1 MYREAVRTCKIISTV
16 WTWLSSRRSQI
27 TRLSEKVNVTVS
39 TISFQPLLCS
49 ACFSSSASLCQ
60 ETCLR
65 RISCAVRSYRNILLL
80 SPQLPFFRPLI
91 SSSMLITHPSHILP
105 FILSSTS
112 LLPPTPISHPP
123 HILSFILSSISP
135 LHSYVNLSSH
145 YPLSTYYELSNAPA
159 PRYTFIL
166 SNFVLQSSTHFCIL
180 FLSYDYISAIL
191 YPYVK
196 LSSPYITLSWSAVV
210 VPTFIS
216 YLYSCHE
223 IFRKEIIRYGRT
235 WAGIRNLQ
243 SRTD

>member
-1 MYREAVRTCKIISTV
+1 MQE
-16 WTWLSSRRSQI
+16 
-27 TRLSEKVNVTVS
+27 VNVTVS
-39 TISFQPLLCS
+39 TISFQPLLYS

-91 SSSMLITHPSHILP
+91 SSTMSITHPS
-105 FILSSTS
+105 
-112 LLPPTPISHPP
+112 